1 MSKSFFNATSLF
13 LQRHIPFLFSF
24 FLLVL
29 GLLPW
34 RVPFLAHFAVPIV
47 YASLFFWTVFCLYL
61 FTPSTVFLLGL
72 MADLLTI
79 SPLGYYTFLFLIF
92 YWGILLERQFLIGR
106 SFLFLWAAFC
116 AFVCPL
122 IVLQWLLAS
131 LLNLSWLS
139 FYFFC
144 GQGILL
150 MAIYPFISICC
161 TYLYQKY
168 LED

>member
-1 MSKSFFNATSLF
+1 N
-13 LQRHIPFLFSF
+13 PFLFSF
-24 FLLVL
+24 FLLLL
-29 GLLPW
+29 GMLPW
-34 RVPFLAHFAVPIV
+34 RVLFLSHYAVPIV
-47 YASLFFWTVFCLYL
+47 YASLFFWTVFCPYL
-61 FTPSTVFLLGL
+61 LPPAAVFLLGL
-72 MADLLTI
+72 SADLLTI

-106 SFLFLWAAFC
+106 SFLFLWGAFC

-122 IVLQWLLAS
+122 IISQWLLAS

-139 FYFFC
+139 FWFFC

-161 TYLYQKY
+161 TLLYQKY
-168 LED
+168 LEN

>member
-1 MSKSFFNATSLF
+1 MSKSISNVLSLF
-13 LQRHIPFLFSF
+13 LRQHITFLFSF
-24 FLLVL
+24 FLLIL
-29 GLLPW
+29 GLFPW
-34 RVPFLAHFAVPIV
+34 RVPFLSHYAVPIV

-61 FTPSTVFLLGL
+61 FTPFCVFLLGL
-72 MADLLTI
+72 SADLLTI
-79 SPLGYYTFLFLIF
+79 SPLGYYTFLFLVF

-106 SFLFLWAAFC
+106 SFLFLWGSFC
-116 AFVCPL
+116 AFAFPL
-122 IVLQWLLAS
+122 IILQWLLAS

-150 MAIYPFISICC
+150 MAVFPFIFICC